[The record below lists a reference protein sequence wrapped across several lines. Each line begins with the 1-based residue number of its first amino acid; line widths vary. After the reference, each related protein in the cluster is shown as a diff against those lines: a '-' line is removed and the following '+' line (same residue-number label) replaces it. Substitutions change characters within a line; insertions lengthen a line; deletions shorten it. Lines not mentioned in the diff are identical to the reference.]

1 MDHKQL
7 DKKVITACLAGI
19 IWDYNVDLDELYEV
33 LTRQRSKAGPF
44 TLERLLVRMLERLSW
59 YELLDALGL
68 EYLRQN
74 LTGEIIAKIR
84 FKTLRGRYERISRF
98 LSGHPVSLS
107 GWDPEYREEVKHTL
121 LSHRW
126 HRAQQTLF

>member
-7 DKKVITACLAGI
+7 EKKAITAALTGI

-126 HRAQQTLF
+126 HRA